1 MMSSN
6 QRDALLLIRR
16 FAINIIKGNFDFAD
30 VSLKCKPYVV
40 KCLDQNGFGRLV
52 PEDYREIY
60 EKTYGYNRLKVN
72 VRIRLV
78 IIHLR
83 CVVSASSVKFWG
95 LTPGVQAIRA

>member
-60 EKTYGYNRLKVN
+60 EKTYGSKKNEKEPEEKEAETSEESEVTE
-72 VRIRLV
+72 
-78 IIHLR
+78 
-83 CVVSASSVKFWG
+83 SEE
-95 LTPGVQAIRA
+95 TTEE

>member
-16 FAINIIKGNFDFAD
+16 FAINIIKGNFDFND
-30 VSLKCKPYVV
+30 VSTKCKPYVV

-60 EKTYGYNRLKVN
+60 EKTYGSKKEEE
-72 VRIRLV
+72 
-78 IIHLR
+78 
-83 CVVSASSVKFWG
+83 SASEAETESEE
-95 LTPGVQAIRA
+95 TTEE

>member
-16 FAINIIKGNFDFAD
+16 FAINIIKGNFDFND
-30 VSLKCKPYVV
+30 VSPKCKPYVV

-60 EKTYGYNRLKVN
+60 EKIYGSKKEEE
-72 VRIRLV
+72 
-78 IIHLR
+78 
-83 CVVSASSVKFWG
+83 SASEAETESEEK
-95 LTPGVQAIRA
+95 TEE

>member
-16 FAINIIKGNFDFAD
+16 FAINIIKGNFDFND
-30 VSLKCKPYVV
+30 VSPKCKPYVV

-60 EKTYGYNRLKVN
+60 EKTYGSKKEEE
-72 VRIRLV
+72 
-78 IIHLR
+78 
-83 CVVSASSVKFWG
+83 SASETEAETEKEPEATESEE
-95 LTPGVQAIRA
+95 TTEE